1 MGANQSQLQSSPVQ
15 SYTESEVTKR
25 FYTVYFHKTQS
36 NIGFEVWDDTWD
48 FVHEPNN
55 ASKKHLKDSG
65 TSIEKLL
72 QNGQFTQ
79 HKASFTPGTKRKRTK
94 EEKNRLPQKKKP
106 KILKEKKDLGD
117 WKISTTPP
125 TKGKIKPL
133 QIKLRKTK
141 HSKTDNTV
149 KTSKSSMES
158 QGKCTPYFF

>member
-72 QNGQFTQ
+72 QNGQFSQ
-79 HKASFTPGTKRKRTK
+79 HKASFTPGKKRKRTE

-106 KILKEKKDLGD
+106 NILKEKKDLGD

-141 HSKTDNTV
+141 
-149 KTSKSSMES
+149 TSKSSMES